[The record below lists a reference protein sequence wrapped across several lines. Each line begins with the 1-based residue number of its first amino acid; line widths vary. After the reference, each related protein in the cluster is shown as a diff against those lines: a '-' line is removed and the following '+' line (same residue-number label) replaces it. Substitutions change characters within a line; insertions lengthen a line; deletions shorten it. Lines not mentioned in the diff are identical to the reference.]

1 MLRVIGYVIVTVVA
15 LPFIGIS
22 AGIGYM
28 LFATC
33 KHEVDRYFKKK

>member
-1 MLRVIGYVIVTVVA
+1 MLQVIGYVIVTIVA

-22 AGIGYM
+22 AGIGYV

-33 KHEVDRYFKKK
+33 RHEVNRYFKKR